1 MASRK
6 DKFFFDLHIHT
17 TGSYDGRATPH
28 AMCQV
33 ARGRDLDG
41 LCITDHDTLTRF
53 ESPYEGFLVIPGAE
67 IRVETDVI
75 WADILA
81 IGIQE
86 MVPLGL
92 GLAET
97 IDAIHDAGGLAVVPH
112 PFSTKKDYPALGD
125 AIHSVAD
132 LIDGVEIT
140 NPRDHVDN
148 TRARKVANNL
158 NVAKIGGSDAHS
170 IDDVG
175 KGVTQCPPVEK
186 VDDVLDH
193 IEACRTDGI
202 VRRY

>member
-1 MASRK
+1 MPTQK
-6 DKFFFDLHIHT
+6 DKFFLDLHVHSNY
-17 TGSYDGRATPH
+17 SYDGKATPQ

-33 ARGRDLDG
+33 ARGRDLNG
-41 LCITDHDTLTRF
+41 ICITDHDVLTLF
-53 ESPYEGFLVIPGAE
+53 ESPYDGFLVVPGSE
-67 IRVETDVI
+67 IRIDTDKI

-112 PFSTKKDYPALGD
+112 PFSRLDNYPALGD
-125 AIHSVAD
+125 AIHAVGD
-132 LIDGVEIT
+132 IIDGVEIT
-140 NPRDHVDN
+140 NPREHVDN
-148 TRARKVANNL
+148 TRARKVANTHGC
-158 NVAKIGGSDAHS
+158 AKIGGSDAHT

-175 KGVTQCPPVEK
+175 LGVTSCPPVET
-186 VDDVLDH
+186 VDDLLDH

-202 VRRY
+202 IRRL